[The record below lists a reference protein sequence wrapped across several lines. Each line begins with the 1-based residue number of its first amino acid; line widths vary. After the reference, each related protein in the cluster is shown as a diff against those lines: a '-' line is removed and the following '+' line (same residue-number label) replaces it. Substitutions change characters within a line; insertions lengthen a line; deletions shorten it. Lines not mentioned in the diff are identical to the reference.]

1 MPPAAVILVF
11 DKGNIAVG
19 VDFTHVVV
27 GRGGQIDL
35 GAQVGA
41 VDGVQK
47 RRVPVHFEN
56 VVLVDAPGLVP
67 LVVGDNQQ
75 LARVDVAL
83 FKRLI
88 GLIAG
93 VERLEAL
100 LIGTVQRLVQ
110 IGGGEIGRAA
120 CRERGWVWGG
130 GGALDAGSVEEM

>member
-56 VVLVDAPGLVP
+56 VVLVDAPGFVP
-67 LVVGDNQQ
+67 LVVGNNQQ
-75 LARVDVAL
+75 LARIDVL
-83 FKRLI
+83 LLKRLI
-88 GLIAG
+88 GLVAG
-93 VERLEAL
+93 IQRFEAL
-100 LIGTVQRLVQ
+100 LVGAVQGLVQ
-110 IGGGEIGRAA
+110 IR
-120 CRERGWVWGG
+120 RGV
-130 GGALDAGSVEEM
+130 AVEQKN

>member
-56 VVLVDAPGLVP
+56 VVLVDARGLVP

-75 LARVDVAL
+75 LARVDVAV
-83 FKRLI
+83 FIRLI
-88 GLIAG
+88 GLLAG
-93 VERLEAL
+93 VERLVEII
-100 LIGTVQRLVQ
+100 IGHVTRRVTL
-110 IGGGEIGRAA
+110 
-120 CRERGWVWGG
+120 C
-130 GGALDAGSVEEM
+130 D